1 MASNYVPQVDYTSRD
16 FAAISADLKALIPN
30 YLPAWTNRDPSDFGI
45 TLIELFA
52 YMGDLLSYYIDRSA
66 NEAFLTT
73 ASQRQSVLQIANIL
87 NYYPKNL
94 RAASVTLTLSNS
106 GSSAVVV
113 PENTQFATT
122 TVVNS
127 QNAQIIFESQM
138 AVTVPAATAGVPGT
152 VTVTALEGG
161 TVANEATQISDGQS
175 NQIYKLSQAP
185 AIDDSIAVTVDGTT
199 YARVVNLIDADS
211 NDPVYSASIDANGN
225 TYIRFGDNISGR
237 VPPANAEI
245 VFTYR
250 VGSGAAGNV
259 PAGSITKILNLN
271 ASGITV
277 AQPSDASGGADSEST
292 DSIKTN
298 ANANISTLN
307 RIVSLKDYNNKVS
320 GGVTNADKVN
330 AVSSV
335 YTSVTLYVA
344 QKGDPGIDPNTM
356 AYTTNFLT
364 LQQNIATYLTNLT
377 PPNVT
382 VTVLPATYVPIDV
395 TVTITIPDKIRQSTV
410 KTAATSAIN
419 GILTFDAVL
428 FGETVK
434 VDDIRNAIY
443 GLNSQTTQVSSL
455 SVTTLARHSGS
466 GAADVVCA
474 AGELPSSGTITV
486 NITGGI
492 TG

>member
-1 MASNYVPQVDYTSRD
+1 MSNNYVPQVDYTSRD
-16 FAAISADLKALIPN
+16 YSAISADLKALIPN

-52 YMGDLLSYYIDRSA
+52 YMGDMLSYYIDRSA

-73 ASQRQSVLQIANIL
+73 ASQRQSVLQIANLL
-87 NYYPKNL
+87 NYYPKNV
-94 RAASVTLTLSNS
+94 RAATVTLTLSNS

-127 QNAQIIFESQM
+127 QNAQIVFESQV
-138 AVTVPAATAGVPGT
+138 AVTVPAASGGVPGT
-152 VTVTALEGG
+152 VTVTCLEGSSV
-161 TVANEATQISDGQS
+161 TNEPVQISDGLS
-175 NQIYKLSQAP
+175 NQIYQLTQSP
-185 AIDDSIAVTVDGTT
+185 AIDDSIAVTVDGTPYT
-199 YARVVNLIDADS
+199 RVVNLIDAAA
-211 NDPVYSASIDANGN
+211 NDAVYSGSVDANGN
-225 TYIRFGDNISGR
+225 TYIRFGDGISGR
-237 VPPANAEI
+237 VPPANSEI

-250 VGSGAAGNV
+250 VGSGGAGNV
-259 PAGSITKILNLN
+259 AAGSITKILNLN

-277 AQPSDASGGADSEST
+277 TQPSDATGGSDAEST
-292 DSIKTN
+292 DSIKTS
-298 ANANISTLN
+298 ANANIATLN
-307 RIVSLKDYNNKVS
+307 RIVSLKDYINKIQ

-344 QKGDPGIDPNTM
+344 QKGDPGVDPNTA
-356 AYTTNFLT
+356 AYTSNFVA
-364 LQQNIATYLTNLT
+364 LQQNIQNYVVDLI
-377 PPNVT
+377 PPNVS
-382 VTVLPATYVPIDV
+382 VTVLPATYVPLDV
-395 TVTITIPDKIRQSTV
+395 TVTITIPDKVRQSTV

-419 GILTFDAVL
+419 NLLTFDAVL

-443 GLNSQTTQVSSL
+443 GLNSQTTQVTNL
-455 SVTTLARHSGS
+455 SVSTLVRHNGS